1 MMKNIFDNDIEDMLI
16 FWVTTRFFEFPFG
29 MVSVLS
35 YSLDVGKRW
44 LSVNFLERETI
55 GKGEQNAR

>member
-1 MMKNIFDNDIEDMLI
+1 MKNFFDNDIEDMLI

-44 LSVNFLERETI
+44 LSVNFLERDNWE
-55 GKGEQNAR
+55 R